1 MAKYLVF
8 VLALTET
15 IALTMSALA
24 DPMKYVWIAL
34 GAAPFLV
41 ALLVYLI
48 PKEDSGL

>member
-15 IALTMSALA
+15 IALTMAALA
-24 DPMKYVWIAL
+24 EPVKYVWIAL

-41 ALLVYLI
+41 ALLVYLV
-48 PKEDSGL
+48 PHGDRG